1 MNSKPSPMRADAKRN
16 YDHLLETAAT
26 AFSVDGA
33 AATLEHIAKSAGV
46 GIGTLYRHFP
56 TRRSLL
62 EAVYADKI
70 TSLISGVPALLRSL
84 APDKALAAWL
94 KSVVEY
100 SQKYG
105 GFSSLVEMMTAEKHS
120 PLLAAGSELLK
131 KAQDGGVLRPDV
143 SIKDIMQL
151 INGLMVDSS
160 PEEIERSKKLLDV
173 IISGL
178 KR

>member
-1 MNSKPSPMRADAKRN
+1 MRADAKRN
-16 YDHLLETAAT
+16 YDHLLQTAAT

-62 EAVYADKI
+62 EAVYGDKI
-70 TSLISGVPALLRSL
+70 TSLISGVPDLLRSY
-84 APDKALAAWL
+84 APDKALASWL
-94 KSVVEY
+94 RSVVDY

-105 GFSSLVEMMTAEKHS
+105 GFSSLVEMMTEEKNS
-120 PLLAAGSELLK
+120 ALLSAGSEILQ
-131 KAQDGGVLRPDV
+131 KAQDGGLLRRDISIRDV
-143 SIKDIMQL
+143 MQL
-151 INGLMVDSS
+151 VNGLMIDST

-178 KR
+178 RRG